1 MPKGHSNRGLDFIE
15 KHPLVAAG
23 ALLTAGASLAIAL
36 VITAGSGVTPAQRIV
51 KQTPNGTSAGA
62 GNPVLVL
69 GTSSGGQLWYCDE
82 IGNCSQSGSLTI
94 GGALTIDGGTAIGSG
109 TVLQETAGVGTISG
123 ETIPLIAAGYRTVY
137 FSLSAG
143 TSAASTGT
151 TVNGSALRMD
161 FDGQVSDVYAQA
173 SADGSGVT
181 IDLNKNGTSIFST
194 RLTTDTKE
202 VSSSGATTP
211 HVYGAGTLKTF
222 NRNDLITVDL
232 DTCGD
237 TSLGATC
244 PSVLKLRVTLSG
256 STFYPR

>member
-1 MPKGHSNRGLDFIE
+1 MPQIRPPSVWLR
-15 KHPLVAAG
+15 PAVQAAASVVAAAG
-23 ALLTAGASLAIAL
+23 VAFAVTINTPSGASTTRNAFVVSSTGSAATGIACRE
-36 VITAGSGVTPAQRIV
+36 TGD
-51 KQTPNGTSAGA
+51 
-62 GNPVLVL
+62 
-69 GTSSGGQLWYCDE
+69 CE
-82 IGNCSQSGSLTI
+82 FSGSLLL
-94 GGALTIDGGTAIGSG
+94 GGGLTIDGGTKIGSG
-109 TVLQETAGVGTISG
+109 TILQETAGVATISG

-143 TSAASTGT
+143 TSDASTGT
-151 TVNGSALRMD
+151 IVNGSALRMD
-161 FDGQVSDVYAQA
+161 FGGQISDVYAQA